1 MPMAFPR
8 NPKVFRNLD
17 EAYKTGFEIMGEI
30 DFLNDYYFKTELAY
44 VYAKNKDLAESLP
57 LTPPLTTRLY
67 LGFEKAKF
75 WANLQYTIVSKQDDI
90 SRSFGET
97 ETAGFQTLDFRFGLR
112 PIKNITLGFAVINAF
127 DEAYNNHLNFSFTNQ
142 ENFGRTPIT
151 EPGRN
156 FSVFL
161 QYKF

>member
-1 MPMAFPR
+1 MAQPT
-8 NPKVFRNLD
+8 NVKVFQNLD
-17 EAYKTGFEIMGEI
+17 EAYKTGFEAMFQI
-30 DFLNDYYFKTELAY
+30 DFLNDYYYKTEVSY

-57 LTPPLTTRLY
+57 LTPPLTTRLT
-67 LGFEKAKF
+67 LGIEKENY
-75 WANLQYTIVSKQDDI
+75 WANLQYNVVSKQDDI

-97 ETAGFQTLDFRFGLR
+97 ETEGYQTLDFRLGLT
-112 PIKNITLGFAVINAF
+112 PIKNITLGLAVINMF

-142 ENFGRTPIT
+142 ENFNRTPIT

-156 FSVFL
+156 FSAFL